1 MIILPS
7 FYSSVYRVDYF
18 QETENR
24 YRKYQRRKPLRKA
37 MAMQLEEVIIEERE
51 EDLMEES
58 STDNIY
64 HVIPPNQVRLNYDCS
79 LREKIS
85 ESYSKIHNNRN

>member
-1 MIILPS
+1 MLILVI
-7 FYSSVYRVDYF
+7 FLK
-18 QETENR
+18 ETENR

-64 HVIPPNQVRLNYDCS
+64 QVIPPNQVTELV
-79 LREKIS
+79 LRDIYGKNGMIC
-85 ESYSKIHNNRN
+85 KCF

>member
-1 MIILPS
+1 
-7 FYSSVYRVDYF
+7 
-18 QETENR
+18 
-24 YRKYQRRKPLRKA
+24 

-64 HVIPPNQVRLNYDCS
+64 HVIPPNQVRNIMTVVFKGQIKTIL
-79 LREKIS
+79 IS
-85 ESYSKIHNNRN
+85 

>member
-1 MIILPS
+1 MIILS
-7 FYSSVYRVDYF
+7 LSYSSVYRVDYF

-64 HVIPPNQVRLNYDCS
+64 HVIPPNQVRNIMTVVFKGQIKTIL
-79 LREKIS
+79 IS
-85 ESYSKIHNNRN
+85 